1 MKFGIQLPHFGPLS
15 SAEGTISL
23 ARQAEALGFDS
34 VWTGDHIVY
43 PPQFAERFGAEFY
56 EAVTTLAYVAAQ
68 TSRIRVGTAVLI
80 LPYRNPLVLAKQL
93 VTLDVLSGGR
103 LTVGVGVGWMA
114 EEYAALGAPFAERGA
129 ATDESLRI
137 IRTLWTEERPK
148 FSGARFKFPEMLF
161 APRPVQRPSPPLW
174 VGGNSPRALRRA
186 AELGDGWLPIWHAPT
201 RRGFTPRALA
211 ERIAELGER
220 GRKAGREVRYEVA
233 GLMPLAILDRPPT
246 LEEAQP
252 LVGPPAL
259 LADTLCRYKEAG
271 LGHVILSPYY
281 GVGPALLPKSLAE
294 VEQTLTRFIHEIRPH
309 V

>member
-1 MKFGIQLPHFGPLS
+1 MKFGIQLPHFGSLA
-15 SAEGTISL
+15 SAEGTVSL

-34 VWTGDHIVY
+34 LWAGDHIVY
-43 PPQFAERFGAEFY
+43 PPQFAERFGSEFY
-56 EAVTTLAYVAAQ
+56 EAVTTLAYLAAR

-80 LPYRNPLVLAKQL
+80 LPYRNPIVLAKQL
-93 VTLDVLSGGR
+93 ATLDVLSGGR

-114 EEYAALGAPFAERGA
+114 EEYAALGAPFVERGPV
-129 ATDESLRI
+129 TDEFLRI

-148 FSGARFKFPEMLF
+148 FSGVRFKFPEVLF

-174 VGGNSPRALRRA
+174 VGGNSARALRRA

-201 RRGFTPRALA
+201 RRGFTPKALA
-211 ERIAELGER
+211 ERIAGLNDL
-220 GRKAGREVRYEVA
+220 GRKAGRTVRYEVT

-246 LEEAQP
+246 IEEAQP
-252 LVGPPAL
+252 LVGPPDL
-259 LADTLCRYKEAG
+259 LVETLRRYKEAG

-281 GVGPALLPKSLAE
+281 GVGAHLLPKTLTE
-294 VEQTLTRFIHEIRPH
+294 VEQILMRFTREVKPH